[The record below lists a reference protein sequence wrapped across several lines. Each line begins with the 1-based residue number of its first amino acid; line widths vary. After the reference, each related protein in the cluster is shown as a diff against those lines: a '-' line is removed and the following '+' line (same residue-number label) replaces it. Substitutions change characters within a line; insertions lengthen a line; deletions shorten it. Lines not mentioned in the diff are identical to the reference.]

1 MLKRFHVRPFFS
13 YNKRMSLNKIFDT
26 SWHSISAR
34 EASHILETDQ
44 KRGLTKEQVQQRK
57 VFFGANALPEKK
69 PAAAIITFLKQFR
82 SPLIFILVIAGSV
95 TLFFQEYTDSVVIF
109 GTVLINTVIGY
120 VQERKAAN
128 ALGALRKVLKQSGVV
143 VREENTREIPREDI
157 VPGDIIILSAG
168 DKVPADARII
178 ESRNLQINEAA
189 LTGEW
194 ISSSKKPSVLDRKM
208 PLADRDNMAYMGT
221 IVEGGKGKAL
231 VVATGIQTE
240 LGKVGALL
248 EKISD
253 EPTPY
258 QKRLSRFAW
267 KIGMIVTI
275 VVLLIFL
282 QGIATGGEFIE
293 MFEIAVAVAVSAI
306 PEGLAIAMTIVLAIG
321 MQRILRKKGLVRRLA
336 SAETLGN
343 TSVIATDKTL
353 TLTEGKMQVEEIVP
367 LRITDRE
374 QALIASTLANEAYVE
389 NPDAVFENWIVRG
402 RPTDRA
408 LIKASAD
415 AGISKVE
422 LEKNL
427 PLVLRIP
434 FDSESKYIASFH
446 QTETGVKLYVSG
458 APEKILSLSYMSED
472 EKKQAQEKLEELT
485 QRGLRVVSVA
495 TRDIVDKLPKLDKEK
510 EEYLRNSIHALRFI
524 GFIALKD
531 PLRKGVK
538 EAIQSA
544 KEAGLKTIIVTGDH
558 LLTAKAVAQEL
569 GLPSH
574 AQNIIDGE
582 SLSKLSDEE
591 LKIRLPHLSVF
602 ARVEPV
608 HKLRIIEAWQS
619 LGAVIA
625 MTGDGV
631 NDAPALK
638 KADIGIAPESGTDVA
653 KEASDLIL
661 LTDDFS
667 IIPAAIRE
675 GRVILDNIRKII
687 TYLLSDSFTET
698 ILIGASLLVGAPFL
712 PITALQIL
720 WINLIE
726 STLPSIA
733 LTLEKP
739 ESDVM
744 KRKPQPQ
751 NAGLLTGEMKM
762 IIFAIGIITDLLLL
776 ALFFWLLRTSD
787 YSQLHI
793 QTILFVGLG
802 LNSLLYV
809 FSCRSLRRN
818 IWEFNPFSNVYLVG
832 SVVIGLVLLVGVV
845 YAPIFLQDIISF
857 DVNFLN
863 TEALN
868 LFDWILLGALAI
880 INISLIEAVKLYFIR
895 RERRKIMA

>member
-1 MLKRFHVRPFFS
+1 
-13 YNKRMSLNKIFDT
+13 MSLNKIFDT

-128 ALGALRKVLKQSGVV
+128 ALGALRKVLKQTGVV

-495 TRDIVDKLPKLDKEK
+495 TRDIVDTLPKLDKEK

-751 NAGLLTGEMKM
+751 NVGLLTGEMKM

-845 YAPIFLQDIISF
+845 YAPIFLQDITSF

>member
-1 MLKRFHVRPFFS
+1 M
-13 YNKRMSLNKIFDT
+13 
-26 SWHSISAR
+26 
-34 EASHILETDQ
+34 
-44 KRGLTKEQVQQRK
+44 
-57 VFFGANALPEKK
+57 
-69 PAAAIITFLKQFR
+69 
-82 SPLIFILVIAGSV
+82 
-95 TLFFQEYTDSVVIF
+95 
-109 GTVLINTVIGY
+109 
-120 VQERKAAN
+120 
-128 ALGALRKVLKQSGVV
+128 
-143 VREENTREIPREDI
+143 
-157 VPGDIIILSAG
+157 
-168 DKVPADARII
+168 
-178 ESRNLQINEAA
+178 
-189 LTGEW
+189 
-194 ISSSKKPSVLDRKM
+194 
-208 PLADRDNMAYMGT
+208 
-221 IVEGGKGKAL
+221 
-231 VVATGIQTE
+231 
-240 LGKVGALL
+240 
-248 EKISD
+248 
-253 EPTPY
+253 
-258 QKRLSRFAW
+258 
-267 KIGMIVTI
+267 
-275 VVLLIFL
+275 
-282 QGIATGGEFIE
+282 
-293 MFEIAVAVAVSAI
+293 
-306 PEGLAIAMTIVLAIG
+306 
-321 MQRILRKKGLVRRLA
+321 
-336 SAETLGN
+336 
-343 TSVIATDKTL
+343 
-353 TLTEGKMQVEEIVP
+353 
-367 LRITDRE
+367 
-374 QALIASTLANEAYVE
+374 E